1 MIYQLICE
9 SSPVTLV
16 TQIFGSFD
24 NLTIFKNFQILCLKK
39 TLENKLKCLQIGKYL
54 YKTNSYLLHMNF
66 MHQFSAL
73 YLSILIVIFLRI
85 IPKSQLIHLVC
96 TRYVI
101 FQYFSTNNNGV
112 TIATYDK
119 IGFSIYSLSL
129 YSLTTIISS
138 IASQK

>member
-1 MIYQLICE
+1 MIYWLICE
-9 SSPVTLV
+9 SSPVTQVL
-16 TQIFGSFD
+16 FGSFD
-24 NLTIFKNFQILCLKK
+24 IPTIFKNFQILCLKK

-54 YKTNSYLLHMNF
+54 YKTNTYLIHMNF

-96 TRYVI
+96 TRHVI
-101 FQYFSTNNNGV
+101 FQYFSTNNIGV

-119 IGFSIYSLSL
+119 IGFSIYSLTL

-138 IASQK
+138 FVILIL